1 MSTYNQDTSQEGNS
15 GPIYTNKCKEPE
27 AKKNRPTRKTI
38 IRERAKI
45 CDLLYESVG
54 IVGQSKERIDRET
67 EIYHHRKCLYVR
79 TEANYQR
86 YRNFD
91 VFVSTQLN
99 TFNDTVKNNVG
110 VYNKTYKDLN
120 ETLKNIAK
128 GIKDLKTKVTDL
140 KDAGAKLY
148 NCFNDDCNKTQRRA
162 LTGHAHG
169 CEDTKPGCPGSDDII
184 RELIYIPVGL
194 MQDADILFKSA
205 YEVVGIQTFTN
216 PESLDGLQKNL
227 ETSLKKLTGKVTETS
242 KTREGDLKK
251 QQDEMVKSV
260 LEVEKAGLD
269 LNFNR
274 SNFEGYKDAAEF
286 LCKQPCRCGDDPV
299 KVEKHKK
306 DREKYQN
313 AGPEILLTLP
323 ILELCQQDICDI
335 CKIIDNSF
343 CCEPEETPTPP
354 PKPPPPN
361 TEC

>member
-1 MSTYNQDTSQEGNS
+1 MSNTDYNQDTGSS
-15 GPIYTNKCKEPE
+15 TPYVNKCKDPE
-27 AKKNRPTRKTI
+27 VKKNRPTRKSI
-38 IRERAKI
+38 IREREKV
-45 CDLLYESVG
+45 CNLLFESVG
-54 IVGQSKERIDRET
+54 TVGQSKERVDRET
-67 EIYHHRKCLYVR
+67 EIYQYRKCLYVR

-91 VFVSTQLN
+91 VFVSSELV
-99 TFNDTVKNNVG
+99 TFNDTVKGNVG
-110 VYNKTYKDLN
+110 IYNKTYKDLN

-128 GIKDLKTKVTDL
+128 ATKELKTKVTDL

-162 LTGHAHG
+162 LTGRAHG

-216 PESLDGLQKNL
+216 PESLENLQKNL
-227 ETSLKKLTGKVTETS
+227 ETNSKKLTDKVTETS
-242 KTREGDLKK
+242 KAREGDLKK

-260 LEVEKAGLD
+260 KEIEKAELD
-269 LNFNR
+269 LNHNR
-274 SNFEGYKDAAEF
+274 SVFEGYKDAAEF
-286 LCKQPCRCGDDPV
+286 LCKQPCRCGDDPAR
-299 KVEKHKK
+299 VEKHKK
-306 DREKYQN
+306 DREKLQN
-313 AGPEILLTLP
+313 AGPEVILTLP

-335 CKIIDNSF
+335 CKIIDDSF
-343 CCEPEETPTPP
+343 CCEPEETPTPT
-354 PKPPPPN
+354 PKPPPPT